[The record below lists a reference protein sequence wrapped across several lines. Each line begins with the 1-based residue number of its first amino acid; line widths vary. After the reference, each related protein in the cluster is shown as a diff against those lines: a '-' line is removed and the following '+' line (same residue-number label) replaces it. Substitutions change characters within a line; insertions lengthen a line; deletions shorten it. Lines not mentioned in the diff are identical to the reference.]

1 MDYRNPRDARGICLF
16 LIYHRL
22 SLFYPDLPLTEC
34 AKKIL
39 GPVVGRVIAL
49 LYVVY
54 FLFNGSFVIRD
65 FASMAVS
72 FVFVQ
77 TPFLVIIALML
88 VTVMYVIGKGIE
100 VLSRTAEL
108 FLLCYF
114 LFLLPG

>member
-1 MDYRNPRDARGICLF
+1 M
-16 LIYHRL
+16 
-22 SLFYPDLPLTEC
+22 
-34 AKKIL
+34 
-39 GPVVGRVIAL
+39 GRVVAL

-72 FVFVQ
+72 FVFAQ

-114 LFLLPG
+114 LFQLPV